1 MKQKKLAFA
10 AAALLFL
17 IFLADYGHSDSY
29 GSAISSNSFGVVWID
44 SNTTVLIP
52 STATAGIGGM
62 TNTVIFSTNSM
73 KEINYSN
80 TSSSSTVYFST
91 SPVLRWTLDNGFPI
105 FAQQQISLPVD
116 PAFYFSTNTA
126 TRFFF
131 VREESTAGVGFIP
144 IRTWVRNTLAREPQ

>member
-1 MKQKKLAFA
+1 MKQKKLTFT
-10 AAALLFL
+10 AAALLL
-17 IFLADYGHSDSY
+17 FLADYGHSDSY

>member
-1 MKQKKLAFA
+1 MKQKKLTFT
-10 AAALLFL
+10 AAALLL
-17 IFLADYGHSDSY
+17 FLADYGHSDSY

-131 VREESTAGVGFIP
+131 VREESTAGIGFIP

>member
-1 MKQKKLAFA
+1 MKQKKLTFT
-10 AAALLFL
+10 AAALLL
-17 IFLADYGHSDSY
+17 FLADYGHSDSY

-52 STATAGIGGM
+52 STATANIGGM
-62 TNTVIFSTNSM
+62 SNTVIFSTNSM
-73 KEINYSN
+73 KEINYAN

-131 VREESTAGVGFIP
+131 VREESTAGIGFIP

>member
-1 MKQKKLAFA
+1 MKQKKLAFT
-10 AAALLFL
+10 AAALLLF
-17 IFLADYGHSDSY
+17 IANYGHSDSY

-52 STATAGIGGM
+52 STATANIGGM
-62 TNTVIFSTNSM
+62 SNTVIFSTNSM
-73 KEINYSN
+73 KEINYAN

>member
-1 MKQKKLAFA
+1 VKQKKLTFT
-10 AAALLFL
+10 AAALLL
-17 IFLADYGHSDSY
+17 FLADYGHSDSY